1 MIGSKEAKRIEKLL
15 QEFGGTNLY
24 ITNYANVAYEI
35 PYGAKLVLPESE
47 DSCEV
52 QNKRKHIGG
61 DFMKIYQRSD
71 NILMKYCTP
80 GEYMF
85 LAKLKQFVSFNEN
98 ILRKGCHSNGHLLKS
113 TEIAKDLDMGKST
126 ISEYIKFFKDVDI
139 IKEYELTSKDNPK
152 DKNKCLVVNP
162 WIYSKGTAMLKDV
175 Q

>member
-85 LAKLKQFVSFNEN
+85 LAKLKQFISFNEN
-98 ILRKGCHSNGHLLKS
+98 ILRKGGHSNGHLLKS

-126 ISEYIKFFKDVDI
+126 ISEYIKFFKYRKFI
-139 IKEYELTSKDNPK
+139 
-152 DKNKCLVVNP
+152 
-162 WIYSKGTAMLKDV
+162 
-175 Q
+175 

>member
-61 DFMKIYQRSD
+61 DFMKIYQIGRAS
-71 NILMKYCTP
+71 CR
-80 GEYMF
+80 ER
-85 LAKLKQFVSFNEN
+85 V
-98 ILRKGCHSNGHLLKS
+98 
-113 TEIAKDLDMGKST
+113 
-126 ISEYIKFFKDVDI
+126 
-139 IKEYELTSKDNPK
+139 
-152 DKNKCLVVNP
+152 
-162 WIYSKGTAMLKDV
+162 
-175 Q
+175 